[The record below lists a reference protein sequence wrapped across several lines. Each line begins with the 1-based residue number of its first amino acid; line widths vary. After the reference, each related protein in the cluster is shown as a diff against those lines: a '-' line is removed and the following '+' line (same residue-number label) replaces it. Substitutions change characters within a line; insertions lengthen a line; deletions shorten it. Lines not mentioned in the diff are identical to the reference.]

1 LAGNGGAAMPEMV
14 ETYYQNIVDADGTI
28 LKRELLTRLGPNPG
42 GPSLEEF
49 FLKISPE
56 KSMEITVNQIEIAA
70 RVYENSGTTCS
81 VNVDNCTWLDDR
93 LKELLIEAV
102 NRYATP
108 LVLEFTELRPMPPP
122 DEINAVLLDLKRHGV
137 KLALDDF
144 GTGLNGISV
153 FADYDFDI
161 VKIDRKL
168 TLGLQERPQKL
179 QVLAHVLDLLNLL
192 GKDHVV
198 EGVEDDAHLK
208 ALVGVGFTTF
218 QGFVFHRPAPVEELL

>member
-1 LAGNGGAAMPEMV
+1 MVDLV
-14 ETYYQNIVDADGTI
+14 ETYYQNIVDANGSV
-28 LKRELLTRLGPNPG
+28 LKRELLTRLGANQNG
-42 GPSLEEF
+42 SSLEEF

-56 KSMEITVNQIEIAA
+56 ESMGITVNQIRLAAEIH
-70 RVYENSGTTCS
+70 EKTGTTCCI
-81 VNVDNCTWLDDR
+81 NVDNCTWLDDR
-93 LKELLIEAV
+93 LKDLLLEAV
-102 NRYATP
+102 NRYAVP

-122 DEINAVLLDLKRHGV
+122 DEINSVLLDLKRHGV

-168 TLGLQERPQKL
+168 TLGIKERPQKL
-179 QVLAHVLDLLNLL
+179 KVLAHVLDLLNLL

-198 EGVEDDAHLK
+198 EGVEDKEHFQ
-208 ALVGVGFTTF
+208 ALADIGFTVF
-218 QGFVFHRPAPVEELL
+218 QGFVFHRPAPVEEIL